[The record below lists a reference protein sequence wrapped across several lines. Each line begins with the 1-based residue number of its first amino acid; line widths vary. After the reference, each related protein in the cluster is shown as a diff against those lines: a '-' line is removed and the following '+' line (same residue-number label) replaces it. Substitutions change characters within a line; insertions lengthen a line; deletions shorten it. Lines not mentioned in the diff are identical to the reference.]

1 MQIVSW
7 NVNSIRVRLEQLTS
21 WILQE
26 SPDLLAIQETKV
38 EDKDFPE
45 SAFQDIGYKC
55 FFAGQKSYNG
65 VAIIV
70 RDNTS
75 CYLLTPP
82 KFPDQQK
89 RFLGVN
95 INGVDYVNVYVPNG
109 SSVGSDKYLYK
120 LEWLRVFEAWVGSR
134 LEKNQNMVLM
144 GDFNIAPKDIDVH
157 DPKAW
162 RGKILCTDS
171 ERSVI
176 KNLEMLG
183 FTDAFRLFNQNGGQ
197 FSWWDYRLNGF
208 KRNLGLRID
217 LVLTSRNVTTQVTEV
232 LIDKR
237 LRELSRPSDHAMVIT
252 QIEDVGSAQ

>member
-1 MQIVSW
+1 
-7 NVNSIRVRLEQLTS
+7 
-21 WILQE
+21 
-26 SPDLLAIQETKV
+26 
-38 EDKDFPE
+38 
-45 SAFQDIGYKC
+45 
-55 FFAGQKSYNG
+55 
-65 VAIIV
+65 
-70 RDNTS
+70 
-75 CYLLTPP
+75 
-82 KFPDQQK
+82 
-89 RFLGVN
+89 
-95 INGVDYVNVYVPNG
+95 
-109 SSVGSDKYLYK
+109 
-120 LEWLRVFEAWVGSR
+120 
-134 LEKNQNMVLM
+134 MVLM

-252 QIEDVGSAQ
+252 QIEDLGSAQ